1 MNTTIKT
8 QSSDVT
14 FAHDD
19 NAKLAAHKDSSL
31 QKCIHYD
38 NAHCKYKELCQ
49 LQHFETICNKQ
60 TCGKSRCKARHPKE
74 CSYYIAGYC
83 KFGTYCDFKHSNNSS
98 QNATDTHVDVIAT
111 FRKEIASLKDKNDL
125 LLGKVNKQE
134 SEIDILKTNQ
144 KILKKV
150 KEK

>member
-74 CSYYIAGYC
+74 CSY
-83 KFGTYCDFKHSNNSS
+83 SS
-98 QNATDTHVDVIAT
+98 QNDTDTRVDVIST
-111 FRKEIASLKDKNDL
+111 FRKEIASL
-125 LLGKVNKQE
+125 
-134 SEIDILKTNQ
+134 
-144 KILKKV
+144 
-150 KEK
+150 